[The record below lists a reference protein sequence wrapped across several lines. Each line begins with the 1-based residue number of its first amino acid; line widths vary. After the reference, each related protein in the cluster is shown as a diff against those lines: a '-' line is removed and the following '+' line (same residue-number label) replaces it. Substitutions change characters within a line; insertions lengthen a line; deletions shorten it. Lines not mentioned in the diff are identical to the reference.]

1 MKLFINSGS
10 PFARKVRI
18 VVREIGLLPRVEEI
32 FTVPVDSPPDLVAAN
47 PLVQIP
53 ALIDDDGV
61 CWTDSALI
69 CARLANDGNGD
80 ADWAVRRLEVLGDGI
95 LEMCV
100 KMVLENRRPEHER
113 SPFWLKRWQDN
124 MVRGFAVADGLCPA
138 PDVYD
143 QGAMT
148 LAVAATYC
156 DFRYPHIDWRSVAP
170 KVAALQEVM
179 EKRQSFIDTY
189 PK

>member
-18 VVREIGLLPRVEEI
+18 LVREKDLLSGIEEV
-32 FTVPVDSPPDLVAAN
+32 FTVPVESHPDLVAAN
-47 PLVQIP
+47 PLAQIP
-53 ALIDDDGV
+53 ALIDNDGT

-69 CARLANDGNGD
+69 CAWLDGD
-80 ADWAVRRLEVLGDGI
+80 AGWPVRRLEVLADGI

-113 SPFWLKRWQDN
+113 SPFWLKRWEDN
-124 MVRGFAVADGLCPA
+124 MVRGFAVANTVCPQ
-138 PDVYD
+138 PDVFD
-143 QGAMT
+143 IGAMT
-148 LAVAATYC
+148 LAIAATYA
-156 DFRYPHIDWRSVAP
+156 DFRYPHIDWRGVAP
-170 KVAALQEVM
+170 KVALLQTEM
-179 EKRQSFIDTY
+179 EKRPSFIETY